1 VCMLSFTLLGTWR
14 VQGRIMDVNGV
25 CGCYMCDS
33 GSSMTE
39 GGQCYDD
46 DACPAGQ
53 QLFCPESTCGCYD
66 APEGDFLG
74 QMRVMRDASCPTM
87 AHSLFYAYSYSADRG
102 LWCVECPDGKTVW
115 EDHTSGSVWCGDW
128 HGDAAS
134 VAPTDKVRATLGNVV
149 EADSVPSSAAP
160 QYADAIVEDCTGTD
174 WASCEG
180 YCRGDDAS
188 LAAAATEDA
197 TAVLNQT
204 RLTPES
210 ILVSTAPEEAAPI
223 LTDKPA
229 SPASCWSPTYLG
241 SDYCWH
247 DTDNRRCA
255 EGEAGCSCRC
265 RKCPDG
271 YMEDWS
277 TGQFKCNRCLCPSSI
292 GVCGGTSVCLP
303 QPRGAMPWGAGRVP
317 FDGYSA
323 LSLPALSH
331 PPAIRAL
338 PPLPPP
344 PFSTTYSAFFLPG
357 GPATGV
363 PPAPPNKAASAF
375 PWAAPLDRRDIAPT
389 TCADAIRFPQRR
401 GRSWIRASQ
410 SHACRA
416 QRANLAR
423 NLSAAK
429 WASRA
434 KCASSV
440 RRLLRRA

>member
-1 VCMLSFTLLGTWR
+1 MLSLTLLGAWR
-14 VQGRIMDVNGV
+14 VQGRIMYVNGV
-25 CGCYMCDS
+25 CGCYKCDS
-33 GSSMTE
+33 GSSMTPE
-39 GGQCYDD
+39 GGQCYQE

-53 QLFCPESTCGCYD
+53 QLRCPERMCGCYD
-66 APEGDFLG
+66 APEGGILG
-74 QMRVMRDASCPTM
+74 EVRVQGNYTCPTA
-87 AHSLFYAYSYSADRG
+87 AHIILRSTTDPG
-102 LWCVECPDGKTVW
+102 IWCVKCPDGKTVW
-115 EDHTSGSVWCGDW
+115 EDHMSSSIKCSDHHSDHMT
-128 HGDAAS
+128 A
-134 VAPTDKVRATLGNVV
+134 VAPTAKVRATFSNVL
-149 EADSVPSSAAP
+149 EPDSVPSSAAP

-180 YCRGDDAS
+180 YCRGDDPS

-210 ILVSTAPEEAAPI
+210 ILASTAPEEATPTD
-223 LTDKPA
+223 TDKPA
-229 SPASCWSPTYLG
+229 SGSCWGPPHLG

-247 DTDNRRCA
+247 DTENRMCG
-255 EGEAGCSCRC
+255 EGEAGCSCIC

-271 YMEDWS
+271 YMEDRS
-277 TGQFKCNRCLCPSSI
+277 NGQFKCNRCLCPSSI

-363 PPAPPNKAASAF
+363 PPAPTKKAASAF

-389 TCADAIRFPQRR
+389 TAGTGADAIRIP
-401 GRSWIRASQ
+401 
-410 SHACRA
+410 
-416 QRANLAR
+416 
-423 NLSAAK
+423 
-429 WASRA
+429 
-434 KCASSV
+434 
-440 RRLLRRA
+440 

>member
-1 VCMLSFTLLGTWR
+1 MCACACVCVRALACSRLTYLCTLH
-14 VQGRIMDVNGV
+14 VQNGRHRTTLNGV
-25 CGCYMCDS
+25 ENCYGCVFGDRVYMT
-33 GSSMTE
+33 GN
-39 GGQCYDD
+39 GKCYQE

-53 QLFCPESTCGCYD
+53 QFRCPEFICGCYD
-66 APEGDFLG
+66 VPEGGILG
-74 QMRVMRDASCPTM
+74 EVRVQGNYTCPTM
-87 AHSLFYAYSYSADRG
+87 AHSLFYAYSADRG
-102 LWCVECPDGKTVW
+102 LWCVECPDGKTVY
-115 EDHTSGSVWCGDW
+115 EDHESRSVWCDDW
-128 HGDAAS
+128 GDAAS
-134 VAPTDKVRATLGNVV
+134 VAPTDKVRATFGNVL
-149 EADSVPSSAAP
+149 EPDSVPSSAAP

-174 WASCEG
+174 MAFCGG
-180 YCRGDDAS
+180 YCRGEDPS

-229 SPASCWSPTYLG
+229 SPASCMSPTHLG

-255 EGEAGCSCRC
+255 EGEAGCSCIC

-271 YMEDWS
+271 YIEDRVN
-277 TGQFKCNRCLCPSSI
+277 GFKCNRCLCPSSI

-338 PPLPPP
+338 PLLPPP

-363 PPAPPNKAASAF
+363 PPAPTKKAASAF

-389 TCADAIRFPQRR
+389 TCVDAIRFPQRR
-401 GRSWIRASQ
+401 GRSCIWAPQ
-410 SHACRA
+410 SRACRA
-416 QRANLAR
+416 RRANLAR
-423 NLSAAK
+423 NI
-429 WASRA
+429 
-434 KCASSV
+434 
-440 RRLLRRA
+440 